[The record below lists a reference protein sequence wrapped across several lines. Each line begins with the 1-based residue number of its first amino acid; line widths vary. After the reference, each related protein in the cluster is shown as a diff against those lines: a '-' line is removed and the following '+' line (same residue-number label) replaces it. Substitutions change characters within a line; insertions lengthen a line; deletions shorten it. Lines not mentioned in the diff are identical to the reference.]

1 MKHTGLAILAA
12 VIAAGT
18 GFLLGRS
25 YYAPAPE
32 DDHRTMRQFMVY
44 LTLQRVTD
52 PIIVLGDSNAEAS
65 TLPRSACG
73 HPIVNAGLSGA
84 SLASEL
90 PGWLAPAL
98 ANKPAFAII
107 VALGTNDALAS
118 APVAKQIFQQNYD
131 SQLRELSRLT
141 TRLFVLD
148 IPPVE
153 ARGRFSPDMQQR
165 IMATIRDYGSVL
177 PELAARNRASFL
189 PLPEMAAPFTIDGVH
204 LGTEGYRAWDAAI
217 MQGVAQACDQ

>member
-1 MKHTGLAILAA
+1 MKRTGLALLAA

-25 YYAPAPE
+25 YYAPAPD
-32 DDHRTMRQFMVY
+32 DDHRTMRQFIVY
-44 LTLQRVTD
+44 LTLRRVDD

-73 HPIVNAGLSGA
+73 HPIINAGLSGA

-98 ANKPAFAII
+98 MNKPAFAII
-107 VALGTNDALAS
+107 VGLGTNDALTS
-118 APVAKQIFQQNYD
+118 TPVAKQTFQRSYE
-131 SQLRELSRLT
+131 SQLRQLSKLT

-148 IPPVE
+148 IPPIE
-153 ARGRFSPDMQQR
+153 ASGRFSPDMQQKAT
-165 IMATIRDYGSVL
+165 ATIRDYQSVL
-177 PELAARNRASFL
+177 PELAARNQASFL
-189 PLPEMAAPFTIDGVH
+189 RLPEMAAPFTIDGVH
-204 LGTEGYRAWDAAI
+204 LNAEGYRAWDAAI
-217 MQGVAQACDQ
+217 MQGVAQACGR